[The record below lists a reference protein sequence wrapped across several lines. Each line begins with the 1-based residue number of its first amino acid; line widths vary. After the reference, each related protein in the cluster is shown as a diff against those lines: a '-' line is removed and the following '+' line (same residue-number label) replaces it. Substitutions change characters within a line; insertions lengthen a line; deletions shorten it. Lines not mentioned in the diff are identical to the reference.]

1 MSTIFRAFVL
11 AAPFCSAIASM
22 NAHELYENV
31 VPADTADCLKK
42 VVALPLATYEVK
54 HDSVKGRRHLGPV
67 GPDLEKAIPES
78 VDVHG
83 RSTLPSPN
91 KGQPPIIL
99 ERQAVIDKTV
109 IFMNNVA
116 AVQELV
122 QRNDAMWAQASE
134 GCAPKWLEDQLAF
147 DSRMHLAVDEMEAK
161 LAEEADAQLMERRR
175 IVEAEATEARL
186 TAELELV
193 KAEEAH
199 KTLELESQQQQEA
212 LEQQLDIARRKLAVE
227 SQSKRAETERALRI
241 QEESTRRREELRLQ
255 TETQLRRRKMELEQE
270 MDAQKLQMDKERV
283 QAEVKAKVAADQQ
296 NEDVM
301 LRKIRAQ
308 GNEDRKRTQEAINT
322 VLAHVSSGAVGLM
335 SDPRRAVMLTTWIL
349 GLLAGYLVLRETTLL
364 VRQLVE
370 TYLGKPGLVRET
382 SRVGTIRSTM
392 HRLRLLA
399 KRVAGVL
406 GGKAS
411 EACSAKECWSGGYGL
426 SGRAEAVRTFQ
437 DVVLTP
443 DLKEQVLSLA
453 VATKNSKRNSA
464 PYRHLLLY
472 GPPGTGKTMVAKRLA
487 ACSGM
492 DCAVMSGGDVGP
504 LGKDAV
510 TELHGLF
517 RWAAKSPRGLLL
529 FIDEAE
535 AFLGKRSSPGMSED
549 TRNALNALLYNTG
562 SASRRLMMVLATN
575 RAEDLDEAVLDR
587 MDDSLLFPIPD
598 TRSCGQLLVQYFNKY
613 CATRKTSTS
622 TSTRWGLINNLWRW
636 WRAGSFEGL
645 AIGAGVNEFLIKGLA
660 EEIQGFSGREVEK
673 LMLGVQSCA
682 YGSEDGVL
690 TADMLKR
697 VVTQKAREHSAKV
710 KMRATGH
717 V

>member
-1 MSTIFRAFVL
+1 MPPRQQ
-11 AAPFCSAIASM
+11 IA
-22 NAHELYENV
+22 
-31 VPADTADCLKK
+31 
-42 VVALPLATYEVK
+42 ALPLATYELK

-67 GPDLEKAIPES
+67 GPDLEKAIPGS
-78 VDVHG
+78 VEVHG
-83 RSTLPSPN
+83 KSTYPSPI
-91 KGQPPIIL
+91 KGEPPITL
-99 ERQAVIDKTV
+99 ENQAVVDKSV

-116 AVQELV
+116 AVQELAE
-122 QRNDAMWAQASE
+122 RNEAMWAQ
-134 GCAPKWLEDQLAF
+134 LEEQLAF
-147 DSRMHLAVDEMEAK
+147 DERMHVAVDEMGAK
-161 LAEEADAQLMERRR
+161 LAEEADAQLLERKR
-175 IVEAEATEARL
+175 IVEAEAEETRL
-186 TAELELV
+186 AAELELV
-193 KAEEAH
+193 RAEEARRS
-199 KTLELESQQQQEA
+199 LELEAQQKQEA
-212 LEQQLDIARRKLAVE
+212 LKQQLEISRRKLAAENE
-227 SQSKRAETERALRI
+227 SKMAETEEALRI
-241 QEESTRRREELRLQ
+241 QEESTRKREALRLE
-255 TETQLRRRKMELEQE
+255 TETQLRRRRMELEKE
-270 MDAQKLQMDKERV
+270 LDAQKLEMDLERV
-283 QAEVKAKVAADQQ
+283 QAEVDAKVAAEQQ

-308 GNEDRKRTQEAINT
+308 GEEDRKRTQEAINT
-322 VLAHVSSGAVGLM
+322 VLAHLAGAAVGLM
-335 SDPRRAVMLTTWIL
+335 ADPRRLLMLSSWL
-349 GLLAGYLVLRETTLL
+349 FGLLAGYLFLKESTLL
-364 VRQLVE
+364 LRQLVE

-382 SRVGTIRSTM
+382 SRVGTFGSTM
-392 HRLRLLA
+392 HVLR
-399 KRVAGVL
+399 RVAGSV
-406 GGKAS
+406 GGFLRVKTGLTPAAG
-411 EACSAKECWSGGYGL
+411 EGWSTGRAR
-426 SGRAEAVRTFQ
+426 SGRAEAVRAFH
-437 DVVLTP
+437 DVVLSP

-453 VATKNSKRNSA
+453 VATRNSKRNGA

-575 RAEDLDEAVLDR
+575 RAEVRGERCPISPRRNTSSPEVRQDLDEAVLDR

-598 TRSCGQLLVQYFNKY
+598 RKSRAQLLVQYFNKY
-613 CATRKTSTS
+613 CSPGDEDDVST
-622 TSTRWGLINNLWRW
+622 TKKRWGLANMITGW
-636 WRAGSFEGL
+636 WQGDPAEGL
-645 AIGAGVNEFLIKGLA
+645 VIGAGVDERLIRGLS
-660 EEIQGFSGREVEK
+660 EEVQGFSGREVEK

-697 VVTQKAREHSAKV
+697 VVTHKV
-710 KMRATGH
+710 KEHGEKAEMRAPTH